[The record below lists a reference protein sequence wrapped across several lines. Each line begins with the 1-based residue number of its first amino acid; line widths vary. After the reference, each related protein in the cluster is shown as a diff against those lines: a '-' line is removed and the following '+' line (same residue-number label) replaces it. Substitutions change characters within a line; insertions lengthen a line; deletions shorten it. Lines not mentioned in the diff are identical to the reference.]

1 MRASLDNC
9 KVVILMTGT
18 PTLNTRDALDETYV
32 YPLGDGIRA
41 GYICDYK
48 ILLPD
53 VTSSDTGLP
62 MELAEAKKGAH
73 SPHLVQ
79 ALFLVNGMLA
89 RGARRCIAYLSTI
102 EECDVFAK
110 ALKLVCER
118 YHYCDVWAESYTA
131 ETNRATR
138 DQLRLDFEAYDK
150 EKEVDLRFLCSV
162 HVLDEGVN
170 VVECDSIFM
179 PSAPKSG
186 VTFVQRLCR
195 ANRLTDSNPSKVVCV
210 FLWVEDHEDTMRTF
224 RYLVKCDSA
233 CMQKCRIL
241 GRDYGR
247 GGEEATR
254 RRLESERVDFVRTL
268 GLCGR
273 SAREDRNER

>member
-1 MRASLDNC
+1 
-9 KVVILMTGT
+9 
-18 PTLNTRDALDETYV
+18 
-32 YPLGDGIRA
+32 
-41 GYICDYK
+41 
-48 ILLPD
+48 
-53 VTSSDTGLP
+53 

-79 ALFLVNGMLA
+79 ALFLVNGMLMH
-89 RGARRCIAYLSTI
+89 GARRCIAYLPTI
-102 EECDVFAK
+102 DECDFFAE
-110 ALKLVCER
+110 AVKLVCER

-131 ETNRATR
+131 ETNRPTR
-138 DQLRLDFEAYDK
+138 DQLKRDFQSYADTELRLH
-150 EKEVDLRFLCSV
+150 VLCSV
-162 HVLDEGVN
+162 HMLEEGVN
-170 VVECDSIFM
+170 MPECDSVFM
-179 PSAPKSG
+179 PSAPRSG
-186 VTFVQRLCR
+186 MTFVQRLCQ
-195 ANRLTDSNPSKVVCV
+195 ANRLTDSIPCKMACV
-210 FLWVEDHEDTMRTF
+210 FLWVEKHEDTMRTF